1 MPTTTASPLRPNPL
15 LPGLGV
21 ALLLLYAALLLGGAA
36 LQADWL
42 PALNAHGHTEL
53 HAHGHPF
60 ADARAWLGI
69 PNAADVLSNLPFAL
83 LALWG
88 LGGAG
93 RIGVKADEAVLRLGM
108 KADEAVLRIGLGA
121 TALGSAAYHAWPRPE
136 TLVLDRAGMALAFAG
151 LLALALR
158 SRVGEREG
166 RVLLGVLTPLAV
178 LAAALP
184 LAGNLMPWLLV
195 QFGGVLA
202 LLVLATRPT
211 RPGAPRLPLTG
222 IVALYALAKVCEGQ
236 DAALFALSDGLL
248 AGHTLKHLVAAGAAA
263 LAIRALNARRR

>member
-1 MPTTTASPLRPNPL
+1 MFTTASPAARRNPL
-15 LPGLGV
+15 LPGLAAA

-36 LQADWL
+36 LQAEWL
-42 PALNAHGHTEL
+42 PALNAHGHIQL

-88 LGGAG
+88 LGGAR
-93 RIGVKADEAVLRLGM
+93 RIGMSADAAVLRL
-108 KADEAVLRIGLGA
+108 GLGA

-158 SRVGEREG
+158 ARVGEREG
-166 RVLLGVLTPLAV
+166 RVLLGVLTPLAL

-202 LLVLATRPT
+202 LLALATRPT
-211 RPGAPRLPLTG
+211 RPGTPRLPLLG
-222 IVALYALAKVCEGQ
+222 IVVLYALAKVYEVQ
-236 DAALFALSDGLL
+236 DAALFAFSDGLL

-263 LAIRALNARRR
+263 LAIRALNALRR

>member
-1 MPTTTASPLRPNPL
+1 M
-15 LPGLGV
+15 
-21 ALLLLYAALLLGGAA
+21 
-36 LQADWL
+36 
-42 PALNAHGHTEL
+42 
-53 HAHGHPF
+53 
-60 ADARAWLGI
+60 
-69 PNAADVLSNLPFAL
+69 
-83 LALWG
+83 
-88 LGGAG
+88 
-93 RIGVKADEAVLRLGM
+93 LRL
-108 KADEAVLRIGLGA
+108 GLGA

>member
-42 PALNAHGHTEL
+42 PALNAHGHTQL

-93 RIGVKADEAVLRLGM
+93 RIGVKADEAVLR
-108 KADEAVLRIGLGA
+108 IGLAA
-121 TALGSAAYHAWPRPE
+121 TALGSAGYHAWLRPE

-166 RVLLGVLTPLAV
+166 RVLLGVLTPLAL

-202 LLVLATRPT
+202 LLALATRPT

>member
-1 MPTTTASPLRPNPL
+1 MFTTASPAARRNPL
-15 LPGLGV
+15 LPGLAAA

-36 LQADWL
+36 LQAEWL
-42 PALNAHGHTEL
+42 PALNAHGHTQL

-88 LGGAG
+88 LGGAR
-93 RIGVKADEAVLRLGM
+93 RIGMSADAAVLRL
-108 KADEAVLRIGLGA
+108 GLGA

-158 SRVGEREG
+158 ARVGEREG
-166 RVLLGVLTPLAV
+166 RVLLGVLTPLAL

-202 LLVLATRPT
+202 LLALATRPT
-211 RPGAPRLPLTG
+211 RPGTPRLPLLG
-222 IVALYALAKVCEGQ
+222 IVVLYALAKVCEVQ
-236 DAALFALSDGLL
+236 DAALFAFSDGLL

-263 LAIRALNARRR
+263 LAIRALNALRR

>member
-88 LGGAG
+88 LGGAR
-93 RIGVKADEAVLRLGM
+93 RIGMSADAAVLRL
-108 KADEAVLRIGLGA
+108 GLGA

-158 SRVGEREG
+158 ARVGEREG

-202 LLVLATRPT
+202 LLALATRPT